1 MYRLLHTASALSSS
15 SPTTAASSSS
25 PPPPRPPPPHRPRVL
40 LVPITRHC
48 LADLLS
54 QRHHQSH
61 GGRRPRVPFA
71 GSTVVVR
78 SADGVNSATVV
89 QCSIPNA
96 CRAVLSTAVPSLSD
110 PPPPP
115 QCRLCRP
122 VCQHLRTLRRLIFLR
137 HHATTR
143 ACKEVHPVVV
153 AQTGPRGAPPTACAK
168 PRCGESVRPPPAAT
182 PSSAPCQWRPPAQR
196 NLRNQWSR
204 LLAAK
209 ARWLSAAADGL
220 GDQPVRCEG

>member
-137 HHATTR
+137 ALQFATELWQKF
-143 ACKEVHPVVV
+143 AINIVQDYVNMMIEAWKDQIPN
-153 AQTGPRGAPPTACAK
+153 
-168 PRCGESVRPPPAAT
+168 VRM
-182 PSSAPCQWRPPAQR
+182 
-196 NLRNQWSR
+196 
-204 LLAAK
+204 
-209 ARWLSAAADGL
+209 